1 MKPEF
6 LVRAFVVS
14 QELSWQPLHKGHALY
29 TRLPGQGFSS
39 EVHPPV
45 RLLPPS
51 REGRDGHGPI
61 LEDHPV
67 SLLQAYTPLCPE
79 VLPVR
84 LPRMF
89 LGAAAGVPPVPL
101 DV

>member
-29 TRLPGQGFSS
+29 T

-45 RLLPPS
+45 GLLLPS
-51 REGRDGHGPI
+51 REGGDGRGPI

-79 VLPVR
+79 VLPAR

-89 LGAAAGVPPVPL
+89 LGAAAEVLPVPL
-101 DV
+101 EV